1 LDLNAFCASSPVYIR
16 AAGGVVATASGM
28 VDAAAFGQ
36 ALLGVDAKPVALRAQ
51 AAQVAPQVSRMASR
65 FSQLAV
71 LGAADCLRRLERAP
85 ASEVENEVE
94 NELENAL
101 DADTRI
107 YLATGLGDVAHT
119 DALYYGVMPPRSEM
133 PPPARFATSGN
144 NMAAFFVARH
154 AGLASRN
161 LTLSHAELS
170 LECALEL
177 ALSDFA
183 AGAMRSALIGGVDET
198 TLPRDFYTR
207 RFHVG
212 ANQTI
217 GEGSGWLLLDAV
229 PEHGGVRALGAI
241 LGACV
246 MPAPTTSDPK
256 CLIDQVQRASQV
268 FGVDALPTSRLVV
281 LPGTGIAADELM
293 ALQREPG
300 VTGPAWKCHD
310 YLGWSGRF
318 PTAAAVAIVAMFGP
332 IVEHGRERL
341 TCLHVNRDTSGR
353 TGVIAFEVYR
363 SSHTSSSSTRE
374 RSAAA

>member
-1 LDLNAFCASSPVYIR
+1 MDVSAFCASSPVYIR
-16 AAGGVVATASGM
+16 AAGGVVAAASGM
-28 VDAAAFGQ
+28 VDSAGFGE
-36 ALLGVDAKPVALRAQ
+36 APLCVDAQPAALRAQ
-51 AAQVAPQVSRMASR
+51 VAQVAPQVSRMASR

-71 LGAADCLRRLERAP
+71 LGAADCLRRLEAMQQ
-85 ASEVENEVE
+85 SD
-94 NELENAL
+94 L

-154 AGLASRN
+154 AGLTSRN
-161 LTLSHAELS
+161 LTLSQAELS

-183 AGAMRSALIGGVDET
+183 AGATRSALLGGVDET
-198 TLPRDFYTR
+198 TLPREFYTR

-212 ANQTI
+212 MDQAI

-229 PEHGGVRALGAI
+229 PEHDGVRALGAI
-241 LGACV
+241 LGASV
-246 MPAPTTSDPK
+246 MPSPTTPDSNN
-256 CLIDQVQRASQV
+256 LIDQARRASRT
-268 FGVDALPTSRLVV
+268 FAVDKLPTPRLVV

-293 ALQREPG
+293 ALHRELG
-300 VTGPAWKCHD
+300 ATGPAWKCHD

-318 PTAAAVAIVAMFGP
+318 PTAAALGIAAMFGP
-332 IVEHGRERL
+332 IIEHGRERL
-341 TCLHVNRDTSGR
+341 ACLHVNRDPSGR
-353 TGVIAFEVYR
+353 TGVIAFEVYP
-363 SSHTSSSSTRE
+363 SFH
-374 RSAAA
+374 

>member
-1 LDLNAFCASSPVYIR
+1 MDVKASCASSPIYIR
-16 AAGGVVATASGM
+16 AAGGVVATASGV

-85 ASEVENEVE
+85 ASEVENT
-94 NELENAL
+94 L

-144 NMAAFFVARH
+144 NMAAFFVARQ

-161 LTLSHAELS
+161 LTLSQAELS

-198 TLPRDFYTR
+198 TLPREFYTR

-212 ANQTI
+212 MEQVI

-229 PEHGGVRALGAI
+229 PGHGGVRALGAI

-246 MPAPTTSDPK
+246 MPSPTTPDPK
-256 CLIDQVQRASQV
+256 CLIDQVRRASQV
-268 FGVDALPTSRLVV
+268 FGVDALRTSRLVV

-300 VTGPAWKCHD
+300 ATGPAWKCHD

-332 IVEHGRERL
+332 IVEHGREGL

-363 SSHTSSSSTRE
+363 SSR
-374 RSAAA
+374 